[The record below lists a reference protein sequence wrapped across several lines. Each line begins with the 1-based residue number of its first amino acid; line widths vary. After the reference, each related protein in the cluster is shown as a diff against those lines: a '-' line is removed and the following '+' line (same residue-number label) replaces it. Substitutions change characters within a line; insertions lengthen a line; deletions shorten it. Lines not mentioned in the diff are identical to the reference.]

1 MPDARTRHFGALP
14 FEDTSVLSFP
24 VGLPGFEHEKTFIL
38 IEQPRTKPL
47 VFVQSLA
54 GANLCFVTLPML
66 VIAPDYRLNMAS
78 EDVELLG
85 FPSDFQPAI
94 GTDVLCLAILSF
106 EEGGPPTAN
115 LLAPIVVN
123 LSTRV
128 AVQAVQADSDYL
140 LRHPIRPE
148 ELRCS

>member
-1 MPDARTRHFGALP
+1 MPEARTRHFGALRY
-14 FEDTSVLSFP
+14 EDDSVVSFP
-24 VGLPGFEHEKTFIL
+24 AGLPGFEHEKSFIL
-38 IEQPRTKPL
+38 IEQPSTKPL

-66 VIAPDYRLNMAS
+66 VVAPEYRLNVVP
-78 EDVELLG
+78 DDLQQLG
-85 FPSDFQPAI
+85 FPSDRQPGI

-106 EEGGPPTAN
+106 EEGGPPTVN

-128 AVQAVQADSDYL
+128 AVQAIQPDSDYL
-140 LRHPIRPE
+140 LRHPFRPE

>member
-1 MPDARTRHFGALP
+1 MPEARTRHFGALHY
-14 FEDTSVLSFP
+14 EETSVVSFP
-24 VGLPGFEHEKTFIL
+24 AGMPGFEHEKDFIL
-38 IEQPRTKPL
+38 IEQPPTKPL

-66 VIAPDYRLNMAS
+66 VVAPDYRLNMIP
-78 EDVELLG
+78 EDLQILG
-85 FPSDFQPAI
+85 LPTDRQPGI

-106 EEGGPPTAN
+106 EEGGPPTVN
-115 LLAPIVVN
+115 LLAPVVVN

-128 AVQAVQADSDYL
+128 AVQAVQPDSDYL
-140 LRHPIRPE
+140 LRHPFRPE